1 MSEHE
6 EIRLRP
12 LRECS
17 IEQQCRVARMVVMRN
32 RAELEAIH
40 TRHSLGM
47 LNPETY
53 QGALQAFIERLSVE
67 IEHGKHVKLI
77 LGKKQPSIL
86 KRSVD
91 YRTIKRHVTRIANDE
106 RVNAEAMQRSVG
118 VSTNEL
124 YCSDRTLRDTLK
136 RAEKNQEYLSTKGFL
151 LDDGQTMVTLAEIA
165 KGKELRRFSEL
176 YHINKNLEAM
186 AQERALSSYFVTLTA
201 PPNFHP
207 NPSKGK
213 NSYDQERLRAAHEA
227 IDKGWKLTRARMSKS
242 GVKFCTDVFFGIR
255 FVEAH
260 KDGCAH
266 WHLLIYARAE
276 AFAIFER
283 HVRTYFP
290 RRTQYDGK
298 IINPEIASA
307 ASYTFKYMSKAVDS
321 SKTSHQAHT
330 EGARKEERSDSDL
343 SELTHVDRVNA
354 ALKSQRIRQFQ
365 LFGVQNSM
373 TRYRY
378 LNKISTKLNDIQC
391 ETAKKVLKDCRF
403 NDGSSFN
410 NDPAHEKN
418 LSGLK
423 SLLEHHSDKIEFIKE
438 NYTNRFDEPTT
449 RIRGIR
455 IHDFEYH
462 FPERE
467 ILNIRKPTRESK
479 IRDWIRDGYEN
490 DNLLL
495 CLLTGDQFRPDYAD
509 HLEQLGIAL
518 IADLGL
524 PYPNNYADRV
534 LNFIER
540 REFMKSFNYSCRPR
554 E

>member
-6 EIRLRP
+6 ENRLRP

-17 IEQQCRVARMVVMRN
+17 IEQQCRIARLVVMHN
-32 RAELEAIH
+32 RTELEAIH
-40 TRHSLGM
+40 TRYSLGM

-53 QGALQAFIERLSVE
+53 QAALQAFIEQMSIE

-77 LGKKQPSIL
+77 LGKKQSSIL

-106 RVNAEAMQRSVG
+106 RVNAEARQRSVG

-124 YCSDRTLRDTLK
+124 YCSNRTLRDTLK
-136 RAEKNQEYLSTKGFL
+136 RAEKNQEYLSSKGFL
-151 LDDGQTMVTLAEIA
+151 LDDGQTLVTLAEIA

-186 AQERALSSYFVTLTA
+186 AQVRALSSYFVTLTA

-213 NSYDQERLRAAHEA
+213 NSYDQVRLRAAHEA
-227 IDKGWKLTRARMSKS
+227 IDNGWKLTRARMSKS

-266 WHLLIYARAE
+266 WHLLIHARPE

-298 IINPEIASA
+298 LMNPEIASA

-321 SKTSHQAHT
+321 SKTSHQGHT
-330 EGARKEERSDSDL
+330 EGARKQERNDSDL
-343 SELTHVDRVNA
+343 SELSHVDRVNA

-373 TRYRY
+373 TKYRF
-378 LNKISTKLNDIQC
+378 LNKISTKLSDIHCQ
-391 ETAKKVLKDCRF
+391 TAKAVLKDCRF
-403 NDGSSFN
+403 NDGSAFN
-410 NDPAHEKN
+410 SDPRHEKN
-418 LSGLK
+418 LAGFK
-423 SLLEHHSDKIEFIKE
+423 NLLEHHFDKIEFIKE
-438 NYTNRFDEPTT
+438 NDINRFDEPVT
-449 RIRGIR
+449 RTRGIR

-467 ILNIRKPTRESK
+467 ILDVRQPSRETTV
-479 IRDWIRDGYEN
+479 RDWIRDGYEN

-495 CLLTGDQFRPDYAD
+495 CLLTGEEFRPDYAD
-509 HLEQLGIAL
+509 HLEQEGIAL
-518 IADLGL
+518 IVDLGL
-524 PYPNNYADRV
+524 PYPNHYTDRI
-534 LNFIER
+534 LDFIER
-540 REFMKSFNYSCRPR
+540 HEFMKNYNHSCRTR